1 MDERQASGRRARR
14 DAQQNLERVL
24 QAAQELF
31 AARGGEVT
39 MEEVARRAGVG
50 VGTVYRRFANKEEL
64 FAAVSR
70 EACNSMRDCLRS
82 LTVEH
87 ANPLARLRELI
98 HLQYQRCAHQAA
110 LLELQPGARADEQRC
125 GTRREQQQLYATLHL
140 LVQQAIVDGQRQGLM
155 RPGDP
160 AALAT
165 LVLELLSPRA
175 YRTLAATEGD
185 DVEALADL
193 TTQFIF
199 GALGVRQ
206 P

>member
-1 MDERQASGRRARR
+1 MDELLVGRRRARR

-50 VGTVYRRFANKEEL
+50 VGTVYRRFANKEQL

-70 EACNSMRDCLRS
+70 EACDSMRHCLHALS
-82 LTVEH
+82 VEQP
-87 ANPLARLRELI
+87 NPLARLRELVL
-98 HLQYQRCAHQAA
+98 LQYHRCARQAA
-110 LLELQPGARADEQRC
+110 LLELQPEASHDEQHC
-125 GTRREQQQLYATLHL
+125 GIRSEQQQLYAALHL
-140 LVQQAIVDGQRQGLM
+140 LVQQAIADGQRQGLM

-165 LVLELLSPRA
+165 LCLELLSPRA
-175 YRTLAATEGD
+175 YRTLAATRGD
-185 DVEALADL
+185 DVEELAAL
-193 TTQFIF
+193 TTRFIF
-199 GALGVRQ
+199 GALGVPQ
-206 P
+206 